1 MIITPTKDE
10 VWMRYAFRLAAEQ
23 GNSEAQY
30 NLGRIYRYGHGVAQD
45 YKEAVKWYQLAAE
58 QGNAEAQYNFGR
70 MYRYGQ
76 GVEKNF
82 DEACRLNKLA
92 SDQGNVIAQY
102 YS

>member
-1 MIITPTKDE
+1 
-10 VWMRYAFRLAAEQ
+10 
-23 GNSEAQY
+23 
-30 NLGRIYRYGHGVAQD
+30 
-45 YKEAVKWYQLAAE
+45 
-58 QGNAEAQYNFGR
+58 

>member
-1 MIITPTKDE
+1 MSSRTLK
-10 VWMRYAFRLAAEQ
+10 
-23 GNSEAQY
+23 GNRFSLIA
-30 NLGRIYRYGHGVAQD
+30 LFKFSAPALYGHGVAQD